1 MLIIIALPIK
11 NHIDKPTTNNIVRL
25 AITTI
30 KELPKSGC
38 KKTTY
43 AGSIIKNKE
52 YINRAFYL
60 AYKGI
65 RKAFPNPMVGCVIVK
80 NNIIIGEG
88 YHKKY
93 GMVR

>member
-1 MLIIIALPIK
+1 M
-11 NHIDKPTTNNIVRL
+11 NN
-25 AITTI
+25 
-30 KELPKSGC
+30 
-38 KKTTY
+38 
-43 AGSIIKNKE
+43 KNKE

-93 GMVR
+93 GENHAEINAINNVVDKKI